1 MPRNRKPAK
10 TAVQP
15 KWLWTWIILGVSVVV
30 VIAFAL
36 YRLTPFTEISAS
48 QAYQQYQQGSTLFLD
63 VRTQTE
69 WDNGHLANSTLIP
82 LDQLSS
88 RLAEIP
94 KDQDVVII
102 CRSGT
107 RAKQATSTLREAG
120 YTRAVSMTGG
130 LIAWRSAGYP
140 FEGNGP

>member
-10 TAVQP
+10 TSAQT
-15 KWLWTWIILGVSVVV
+15 KWLWPSIILGISVVI
-30 VIAFAL
+30 VIAFAF

-48 QAYQQYQQGSTLFLD
+48 QAYQKYQQGTFFLD
-63 VRTQTE
+63 VRSQAE
-69 WDNGHLANSTLIP
+69 WDKGHLTKSILIP

-94 KDQDVVII
+94 KDQDVVVI
-102 CRSGT
+102 CRSGV
-107 RAKQATSTLREAG
+107 RAKQGTSTLREAG
-120 YTRAVSMTGG
+120 YGRAVSMTGG
-130 LIAWRSAGYP
+130 LLAWRSAGYP

>member
-10 TAVQP
+10 TVVQP
-15 KWLWTWIILGVSVVV
+15 KWLWTWIILGISVVV

-48 QAYQQYQQGSTLFLD
+48 QAYQKYQQGTFLLD
-63 VRTQTE
+63 VRTQAE
-69 WDNGHLANSTLIP
+69 WDNGHIAKSTLIP
-82 LDQLSS
+82 LDQLSN

-94 KDQDVVII
+94 KDQDVVVI
-102 CRSGT
+102 CRSGV

-120 YTRAVSMTGG
+120 YTRAASMTGG
-130 LIAWRSAGYP
+130 LLAWRSAGYT
-140 FEGNGP
+140 FDGNGP